1 MGAAEVTVFLT
12 HLAAR
17 GKVAASTQN
26 QALSALLFL
35 YREVLGVNLPW
46 LQEVVRAKP
55 SRRLP
60 VVLSRQE
67 VAVLLAQMS
76 GLHGLMA
83 QLLYG
88 TGMRLMECVRLRVKD
103 VDFSLS
109 EILIHDGKG
118 AKDRVTLLPRALLE
132 PLQAYLQGRRQSC
145 TRPLGRA
152 TVYLPDALARKY
164 LNAASE

>member
-1 MGAAEVTVFLT
+1 MAAGNASHPKLLDQVRDRLRVKHCNLRTEDQYLQWIRRFILFHDKPHSREMGAAEVTTFLT
-12 HLAAR
+12 HLAVQ

-26 QALSALLFL
+26 QALSPLLFL

-67 VAVLLAQMS
+67 VAVLLAQMP
-76 GLHGLMA
+76 GLHGVVA

-88 TGMRLMECVRLRVKD
+88 TGMHLMEWVRLRGKD
-103 VDFSLS
+103 VDF
-109 EILIHDGKG
+109 
-118 AKDRVTLLPRALLE
+118 P
-132 PLQAYLQGRRQSC
+132 
-145 TRPLGRA
+145 
-152 TVYLPDALARKY
+152 
-164 LNAASE
+164 